1 MNVQGLLPY
10 VFTSTSHLRIR
21 LSLGL
26 RFWLSYMIAGG
37 LSLNSMFAHLVPL
50 GCPVILI
57 PFIVVIERIR
67 LVIRPLTLSIRLTAN
82 MIAGHIIM
90 ALISMGSI
98 NRGTVLLSSI
108 ASEVLVTML
117 EIGVAVIQP
126 YVFFILLSLYSQE
139 VS

>member
-1 MNVQGLLPY
+1 
-10 VFTSTSHLRIR
+10 
-21 LSLGL
+21 
-26 RFWLSYMIAGG
+26 MIAGG

>member
-1 MNVQGLLPY
+1 
-10 VFTSTSHLRIR
+10 
-21 LSLGL
+21 
-26 RFWLSYMIAGG
+26 MIAGV

-57 PFIVVIERIR
+57 PFMVVIERIR